1 MSGLP
6 RWRMRHRELF
16 GMGQRMRWP
25 SRRSMLRLAPPIMI
39 GGDAARTLALV
50 ARCIWSHPRTIVGM
64 LATVIAPDRAV
75 MVSAL

>member
-6 RWRMRHRELF
+6 RWRMRQRELF

-39 GGDAARTLALV
+39 GGDPALARRFAPKG
-50 ARCIWSHPRTIVGM
+50 APPPSIPRC
-64 LATVIAPDRAV
+64 
-75 MVSAL
+75 